1 MKSTEKSNLNYELLN
16 YKEKYVLHTITC
28 RIQFKLVSEEKC
40 EPNDPSLLKE
50 KTENEALSTYVNKF

>member
-16 YKEKYVLHTITC
+16 YKEKHALHTITC
-28 RIQFKLVSEEKC
+28 GIQFKLVSEENR
-40 EPNDPSLLKE
+40 EPNDPLLLKE